1 VKDYPKW
8 SRKPVILLVD
18 DQPRNLQ
25 LLGNALF
32 NNGYDVALAS
42 SGREALDLIAESAP
56 DLVLLD
62 VMMPDMDGFEAC
74 EKLKS
79 SGMAPDLE
87 VIFVT
92 AKTQREDLLRG
103 FDVGGVDYITKPI
116 QIPEVLARV
125 KSQISLKFAKD
136 ELRQA
141 NRKLSRVIEDQQR
154 FLSILSHDVRA
165 PLYGINHLLYDG
177 CNHSDELSKHD
188 LLDILRTCEDSSRRL
203 ASFFEDTLVW
213 ASSET
218 GGYEEAAEP
227 ISLLDSFELAKSL
240 LSSLFNQKEVN
251 LVAEIEEGL
260 AVVGKPNALGTVIR
274 NLISNAVKYSKTGGK
289 VIFRCERD
297 GDRVRISVIDYGVGI
312 SPDRI
317 QELFDPDKRQSTLGT
332 DREKGA
338 GLGLFLCQSLV
349 ENLGGRLQ
357 VQSEENEG
365 SVFSFSLPSFDDS
378 GE

>member
-1 VKDYPKW
+1 MKDYPKW

-177 CNHSDELSKHD
+177 YNHSDELSKHD